1 MSRSTAARCL
11 TLLAAALVLAIPA
24 AHADVRINS
33 VTVLSK
39 VEISKNFF
47 EYVAEAKVQN
57 TGPTVAELRAT
68 ATSGDA
74 STIVL
79 DGVVNANDVPS
90 GKSSP
95 ADTITFRGGPSAPNK
110 LRWQVLARTDLALEG
125 VAITGTP
132 AFVGAAVEA
141 TVSRDLSG
149 TAATDWGRPNV
160 ETFAG
165 GSTDANG
172 RFTVPVVI
180 LAPTDFVTIRVTGS
194 NGAVLAG
201 IVGHASDLI
210 AANGGRSNT
219 TTDAQSSRLVISP
232 FSTSAWA
239 LGLQALVDGLQTA
252 GTRIVSEA
260 QWRSLLEI
268 SDSFAILG
276 RAIYVKALI
285 ENPGLTRPAG
295 FTNTFDFATRDSSA
309 EAFRKSL
316 QNEGPA
322 LFASGLQDLLATVSV
337 PYAVAEVPSALF
349 VYQGDPKNSNTRI
362 RAERYEFRSDG
373 TGSRQSLVDTVP
385 FTWQLDPA
393 GRIEVSYLDTEPD
406 ALVALAN
413 VPPGY
418 PCDSIAGQARIAA
431 YDLDDVLTRMHDAGP
446 TALLV
451 NSSRRQRYEWLE
463 CPQFGPTIQE
473 APVRET
479 SSNVGVASLSN
490 AGFDFAIADRDF
502 GAFFFLTGFGQFL
515 SQAGIGVGSPYDIA
529 ADILDFA
536 ADGTGR
542 LRRYGTT
549 FTWAL
554 NADREMDLQFSNGD
568 SLRMRHL
575 ATTSGI
581 HSVWLTGTAAS
592 GLARLGI
599 SALIPIDG
607 SRIDPGPDGLTVRNG
622 LQEEQNFFFAPPV
635 GSQIDF
641 VANSDGTGCRLF
653 VQDVGPTTI
662 QVADWY
668 LNGSRFEYKYGPT
681 RRSGRYYEP
690 LMYVPARSLNDL
702 STGGWITI
710 ENLQTGTP
718 YDPSTIP
725 GRTQFLRNL
734 GPAGPCSN

>member
-1 MSRSTAARCL
+1 MSRSTLARCF
-11 TLLAAALVLAIPA
+11 TPVAIALLLMTPGAQ
-24 AHADVRINS
+24 ADVRINS
-33 VTVLSK
+33 VKVLSK
-39 VEISKNFF
+39 VEVSKNFF
-47 EYVAEAKVQN
+47 EYVAQAKVQN
-57 TGPTVAELRAT
+57 LGPAVAELRAT
-68 ATSGDA
+68 ATTRDPG
-74 STIVL
+74 TVIL
-79 DGVVNANDVPS
+79 DGSVNALSVPS
-90 GKSSP
+90 GNSSP
-95 ADTITFRGGPSAPNK
+95 ADTIRFRGGPSAPNK

-125 VAITGTP
+125 IATTGTP
-132 AFVGAAVEA
+132 AFAGAAVQA

-149 TAATDWGRPNV
+149 TAAADWGRPNV

-165 GSTDANG
+165 GTTDANG

-180 LAPTDFVTIRVTGS
+180 LAATDFVTIRVTGP

-219 TTDAQSSRLVISP
+219 TTDAQSSRLAISP

-239 LGLQALVDGLQTA
+239 LGLQALIDGLQTA

-285 ENPGLTRPAG
+285 ENPALTRPAG

-316 QNEGPA
+316 QNEDPA
-322 LFASGLQDLLATVSV
+322 LFASGLQDLLATVSA
-337 PYAVAEVPSALF
+337 PYTAAEVPSALF

-362 RAERYEFRSDG
+362 AAEQYEFRPDG
-373 TGSRQSLVDTVP
+373 TGSRQNLVDTVP
-385 FTWQLDPA
+385 FTWQLDSA

-406 ALVALAN
+406 ALIALAN
-413 VPPGY
+413 VPAGY
-418 PCDSIAGQARIAA
+418 PCDAISGQARVAL
-431 YDLDDVLTRMHDAGP
+431 YDVADVLTRMHDAGP
-446 TALLV
+446 NALLV

-463 CPQFGPTIQE
+463 CPQFGPTIVE

-479 SSNVGVASLSN
+479 SSNVGVAGLRN
-490 AGFDFAIADRDF
+490 AGFDFAVADRGF
-502 GAFFFLTGFGQFL
+502 GGFFFLTGFGQFA
-515 SQAGIGVGSPYDIA
+515 SQAGIGAGPPIEIA

-554 NADREMDLQFSNGD
+554 NAEREMDLQFSNGD

-599 SALIPIDG
+599 SALIPLDG
-607 SRIDPGPDGLTVRNG
+607 SRIDPGSDGLTVRNG

-635 GSQIDF
+635 GTQIDF

-653 VQDVGPTTI
+653 VPDVGPTTF
-662 QVADWY
+662 QAANWY
-668 LNGSRFEYKYGPT
+668 LNGNRFEYSYGPT

-710 ENLQTGTP
+710 ENLQFSTP

-734 GPAGPCSN
+734 GPAVPCSN